1 MRLSLI
7 PENRQFY
14 DLIEKAG
21 RNMTLALQEWHN
33 FLGSN
38 DRIDQKIDRI
48 QTLVNTGDE
57 INHTTMTALNQT
69 FLTPFDREDIAFLS
83 RRIADVVDLIGSAS
97 VRFQVYSIKEIT
109 PTVKEMSALAL
120 RQSEIVNESLGLLR
134 DHKAMRAILEKSK
147 EVREIEKQADAALC
161 RALGETY
168 NPQPPTIEQ
177 LTLGLKWREVYIRL
191 EKTTDRLE
199 EIMDTLEG
207 IVLKYS

>member
-21 RNMTLALQEWHN
+21 QNMTLALREWHD
-33 FLGSN
+33 FLQSDVN
-38 DRIDQKIDRI
+38 LEEKIESI
-48 QTLVNTGDE
+48 QNYVNVGDE
-57 INHTTMTALNQT
+57 INHTTMVALNQT

-83 RRIADVVDLIGSAS
+83 RRIADVVDLIGTALI
-97 VRFQVYSIKEIT
+97 RLRVYSIREIT
-109 PTVKEMSALAL
+109 PTVREMSALAL
-120 RQSEIVNESLGLLR
+120 RQSEIVNESVTLLR
-134 DHKAMRAILEKSK
+134 DHKAMRAILDRSK
-147 EVREIEKQADAALC
+147 EVREIEKRADEVLC

-168 NPQPPTIEQ
+168 NPKPPTIEQ
-177 LTLGLKWREVYIRL
+177 LTLGLKWREVYTRM
-191 EKTTDRLE
+191 EKVTDRLE